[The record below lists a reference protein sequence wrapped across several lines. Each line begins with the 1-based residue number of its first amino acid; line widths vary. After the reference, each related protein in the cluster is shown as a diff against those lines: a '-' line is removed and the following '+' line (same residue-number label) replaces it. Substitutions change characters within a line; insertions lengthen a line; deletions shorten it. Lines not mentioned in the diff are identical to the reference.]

1 MILGPAF
8 GGASR
13 AALGVLLMAFA
24 SGCAVRGHI
33 ASPDEMAQLHKAS
46 GLSAAGKLT
55 LFGPRGRFSARVV
68 FGLTKPASLRIEIP
82 AGTGLR
88 FLLVAHDGKLRA
100 ELPGDDAMF
109 EGSATSGV
117 MKDLFGIDL
126 SPADLVASVLGA
138 PPSTLNVSWRF
149 DKSQPSLVTIRGSDH
164 TELVVALDDPSV
176 EPPPATAF
184 AFGPPRGQSWSIEQ
198 MSDRLG
204 LRR

>member
-8 GGASR
+8 GSASR
-13 AALGVLLMAFA
+13 AAIGALLVSFA
-24 SGCAVRGHI
+24 LGCAVRGHI
-33 ASPDEMAQLHKAS
+33 ASPDEMAQLQKTS
-46 GLSAAGKLT
+46 GLSASGKLT
-55 LFGPRGRFSARVV
+55 LSGPKGRFSARVV

-88 FLLVAHDGKLRA
+88 FLLVARDGKLRA

-109 EGSATSGV
+109 EGPATSAV

-126 SPADLVASVLGA
+126 SPADLVAAVLGA

-149 DKSQPSLVTIRGSDH
+149 DKTQPSLVTMRGADS
-164 TELVVALDDPSV
+164 TKFAIALDDPSV

-184 AFGPPRGQSWSIEQ
+184 AFGPPRGQSWTIEQ
-198 MSDRLG
+198 MSVRLG